1 MCHKSLIL
9 KYIGGEGGIRT
20 LGTLA
25 SSTVFETAPFDHSGT
40 SPQFIAGFFEC
51 LEGENQQKVTF
62 LSLLSGGL
70 LSERLPNAAMRAVS
84 TFIAASLYPLKR
96 AYRLLYTGS
105 HG

>member
-1 MCHKSLIL
+1 
-9 KYIGGEGGIRT
+9 
-20 LGTLA
+20 
-25 SSTVFETAPFDHSGT
+25 
-40 SPQFIAGFFEC
+40 
-51 LEGENQQKVTF
+51 